1 MEENQVLEKLSDKK
15 RQLSDNFATTKKNQ
29 KTNKIIRICI
39 YTKEVVATFL
49 VTPTPIGLPPL
60 MGCFA
65 IFADPSPSTP
75 LLRDN

>member
-49 VTPTPIGLPPL
+49 VVPTPIGLPPL
-60 MGCFA
+60 MGCSA
-65 IFADPSPSTP
+65 IIADLSPPAP